1 VGNPWPVRVGYAAR
15 EAAGGR
21 GTGKGAAGRG
31 SGTRGDEARAMT
43 GATGLDGR
51 AARRRRRLPSGASL
65 GALGNEQDKPVRR
78 EEDEPGV
85 KGERKVV
92 SGAKK

>member
-1 VGNPWPVRVGYAAR
+1 VGNPWPVRVGDAAR

-31 SGTRGDEARAMT
+31 SGTRGDEARA
-43 GATGLDGR
+43 TGLDGR
-51 AARRRRRLPSGASL
+51 AARRLPSGASL
-65 GALGNEQDKPVRR
+65 GALGNERDKPIRR
-78 EEDEPGV
+78 EEDEPAV

-92 SGAKK
+92 SGKK